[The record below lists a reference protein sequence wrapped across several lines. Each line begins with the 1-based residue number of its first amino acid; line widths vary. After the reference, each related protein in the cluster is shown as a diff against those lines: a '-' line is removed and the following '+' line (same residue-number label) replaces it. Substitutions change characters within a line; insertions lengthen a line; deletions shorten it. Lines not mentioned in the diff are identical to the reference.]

1 MAQDKRAVCNNPSVL
16 AEEHIFDTV
25 DHKLFPINWVEQ
37 IINQS
42 TKQRKCNLEK
52 ALYITTARLDG
63 RSVITY
69 ELEWAKQVAL
79 EEEELAIMEMVGI
92 VEKDDKN
99 AKWKARWK
107 EFRMPETSRQK
118 GTEPHQATSFK
129 DKEKKQ
135 ARDPELEPQQANQF
149 KGKGKGKGKE
159 PAEAPSPLPDLNPS
173 IKWPHKHT
181 IAKNALD
188 RARKPESNCQ
198 IVMGYQRRG

>member
-1 MAQDKRAVCNNPSVL
+1 MAQDKRA
-16 AEEHIFDTV
+16 
-25 DHKLFPINWVEQ
+25 VEQ

-99 AKWKARWK
+99 A
-107 EFRMPETSRQK
+107 
-118 GTEPHQATSFK
+118 
-129 DKEKKQ
+129 
-135 ARDPELEPQQANQF
+135 
-149 KGKGKGKGKE
+149 
-159 PAEAPSPLPDLNPS
+159 
-173 IKWPHKHT
+173 
-181 IAKNALD
+181 
-188 RARKPESNCQ
+188 
-198 IVMGYQRRG
+198 